1 MILFDLASQFW
12 WSDGMPFDPEGR
24 IAIFVCLQCSRVM
37 RRYFRILGAYF
48 GGFYA
53 WIYCFCS
60 VWIASYFP
68 RLRSQQYLHCL
79 SVASVNEGQCQWH
92 QNNKTLNQF
101 KHEYVLTQS
110 GLNFSP
116 VIGSSAQSM
125 RYSRGRSS
133 MIALI
138 LYTEPED
145 LQELSAGLADAAS

>member
-1 MILFDLASQFW
+1 MILFGLLSRFW
-12 WSDGMPFDPEGR
+12 SSDGMPFHPEAR
-24 IAIFVCLQCSRVM
+24 IAIFVCLQCSRVIWP
-37 RRYFRILGAYF
+37 YFRILSAYS

-79 SVASVNEGQCQWH
+79 SVAGINDGQCQWH
-92 QNNKTLNQF
+92 QNNKTIDQF
-101 KHEYVLTQS
+101 KREHVLTQS

-125 RYSRGRSS
+125 RYSRGRSP

-138 LYTEPED
+138 LYTVPED